1 MQASLQF
8 AHVALPPGAG
18 TLRAEVRAFLA
29 EHQDS
34 WSARSVAQSWVGF
47 DRSFTLAVGAR
58 GWIGMTWPK
67 AYGGQARSMLE
78 RYVVLEEMMAVGAPI
93 GAHSTGDRQTGP
105 LLLRLGTE
113 AQKQAFLPRLARG
126 EISICVGLSEPDA
139 GSDLAAIRSRADPVP
154 GGWRLNGRKIWTTN
168 AHQSAYMLGL
178 FRTEGTSADRQKGLS
193 QLLIDLSAP
202 GIEIRGIRDLSGQA
216 HFNEVTFDDVFV
228 PSEALVGEAGAGW
241 AQVTAEL
248 AFERSGPDRFM
259 SAFPLLDRLARH
271 PACAA
276 DRGVRA
282 QIGQAL
288 ADVAVLRF
296 MSLSLAEKLSR
307 GETPNLEA
315 AVVKELGVTF
325 EQNVPELAR
334 TILAALPGHE
344 PLPADLAELL
354 QATLEISPTYS
365 LRGGTREIMQGIV
378 ARGLGLR

>member
-1 MQASLQF
+1 MQAPLRF
-8 AHVALPPGAG
+8 VEAPVPPSAEP
-18 TLRAEVRAFLA
+18 LRVEVRAFLA
-29 EHQDS
+29 EHQAG
-34 WSARSVAQSWVGF
+34 WSARSIAQSWVGF
-47 DRSFTLAVGAR
+47 DRAFTRAVGAR
-58 GWIGMTWPK
+58 GWIGMTWPEV
-67 AYGGQARSMLE
+67 YGGQARSMLE
-78 RYVVLEEMMAVGAPI
+78 RYIVLEEMMAVGAPI

-113 AQKQAFLPRLARG
+113 EQKQAFLPRLARG

-139 GSDLAAIRSRADPVP
+139 GSDLAAIRSRADPVA

-228 PSEALVGEAGAGW
+228 PHDALVGEAGAGW

-259 SAFPLLDRLARH
+259 SAYPLLDRLAQH

-276 DRGVRA
+276 DRAARS

-325 EQNVPELAR
+325 EQSVPELAR
-334 TILAALPGHE
+334 NVLAALPANT
-344 PLPADLAELL
+344 PPPAELTQLL

-365 LRGGTREIMQGIV
+365 LRGGTREIMQGII

>member
-1 MQASLQF
+1 
-8 AHVALPPGAG
+8 
-18 TLRAEVRAFLA
+18 
-29 EHQDS
+29 
-34 WSARSVAQSWVGF
+34 
-47 DRSFTLAVGAR
+47 
-58 GWIGMTWPK
+58 
-67 AYGGQARSMLE
+67 
-78 RYVVLEEMMAVGAPI
+78 
-93 GAHSTGDRQTGP
+93 
-105 LLLRLGTE
+105 
-113 AQKQAFLPRLARG
+113 
-126 EISICVGLSEPDA
+126 
-139 GSDLAAIRSRADPVP
+139 
-154 GGWRLNGRKIWTTN
+154 
-168 AHQSAYMLGL
+168 
-178 FRTEGTSADRQKGLS
+178 
-193 QLLIDLSAP
+193 LLIDLSAP

-228 PSEALVGEAGAGW
+228 SNEALVGEAGAGW

-296 MSLSLAEKLSR
+296 MSLSLAEKLSH

-325 EQNVPELAR
+325 EQSVPELAR
-334 TILAALPGHE
+334 TVLAALSGHE
-344 PLPADLAELL
+344 PLPADLVELF

>member
-1 MQASLQF
+1 MPAALHF
-8 AHVALPPGAG
+8 PHAPLPPETEA
-18 TLRAEVRAFLA
+18 LRLEVRAFLA
-29 EHQDS
+29 DHQAS

-47 DRSFTLAVGAR
+47 DRDFTRAVGAR
-58 GWIGMTWPK
+58 GWIGMTWPT
-67 AYGGQARSMLE
+67 AYGGQDRSMLE

-113 AQKQAFLPRLARG
+113 DQKRAVLPRLARG

-139 GSDLAAIRSRADPVP
+139 GSDLAAIRSRAEPAP

-178 FRTEGTSADRQKGLS
+178 FRTEGTASDRQKGLS
-193 QLLIDLSAP
+193 QLLVDLSSP

-228 PSEALVGEAGAGW
+228 PDAGLIGEAGDGW

-276 DRGVRA
+276 DRGVRS

-288 ADVAVLRF
+288 GDVAVLRS
-296 MSLSLAEKLSR
+296 MSLSLADRLSR

-315 AVVKELGVTF
+315 AVVKELGVSF
-325 EQNVPELAR
+325 EQSVPELAR
-334 TILAALPGHE
+334 TLLAALPE
-344 PLPADLAELL
+344 DAPAPADLVALL
-354 QATLEISPTYS
+354 QATLEIAPTYS